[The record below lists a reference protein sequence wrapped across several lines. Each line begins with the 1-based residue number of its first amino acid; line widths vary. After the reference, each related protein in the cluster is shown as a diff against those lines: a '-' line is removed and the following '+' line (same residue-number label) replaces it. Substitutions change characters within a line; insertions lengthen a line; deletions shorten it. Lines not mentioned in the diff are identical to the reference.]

1 MAAQKESFR
10 FLWKGVLSMQG
21 KGKPMTIRQYTK
33 AGELIG
39 QDYALKPTKEMQELL
54 DYLWSRVEST
64 TTSSKPNKKH
74 QVEISAR

>member
-1 MAAQKESFR
+1 
-10 FLWKGVLSMQG
+10 MQG

-33 AGELIG
+33 AGELID

-64 TTSSKPNKKH
+64 TAVSKPNKKH